1 MNKSKNVSEVLEIIY
16 RVCYKY
22 NKTITMIRNTD
33 GLIIVNLDNN
43 VSFTVFYK
51 FMDNKDIEKLVKEA
65 CTFKGLTK

>member
-1 MNKSKNVSEVLEIIY
+1 MDVYNVLEIIY

-43 VSFTVFYK
+43 NSFTVFYK
-51 FMDNKDIEKLVKEA
+51 FMSDKDIEELVKEA

>member
-1 MNKSKNVSEVLEIIY
+1 MEVYKVLEIIY

-43 VSFTVFYK
+43 NSFTVFYK
-51 FMDNKDIEKLVKEA
+51 FMSDKDIEKLVTEA
-65 CTFKGLTK
+65 CV

>member
-1 MNKSKNVSEVLEIIY
+1 MNVNKVLEIIY

-43 VSFTVFYK
+43 NSFSVFYK
-51 FMDNKDIEKLVKEA
+51 FMNEKDIEKLVKEA
-65 CTFKGLTK
+65 CTFKRLTK